1 MSLLQAVRR
10 NGSTVLAITF
20 LLSIVIKT
28 PAADLPAKAAIFLRA
43 YPESLAGYR
52 DNKLI
57 LRDGREL
64 VFDDGRSKTY
74 EQLLSDADPK
84 DELAQSY
91 PVGPDSYGAPAV
103 NFDPGRFRCSMLF
116 MAMYGANAK
125 EVESH
130 LTSIPWLPRSTH
142 ERVRI
147 TTVNGIDKKLTA
159 ISEEFDQLPPDKKK
173 YVTNIAGTFN
183 WRQIAGSKQLSA
195 HSFGIAIDI
204 NSGFSDY
211 WRWGSGLGQEG
222 SIPYRNRIPHEIVE
236 IFERHGFIWG
246 GKWYHYDTM
255 HFEYRP
261 ELLPQ

>member
-10 NGSTVLAITF
+10 SKANLLVSIIFF
-20 LLSIVIKT
+20 LGIAAQTSG
-28 PAADLPAKAAIFLRA
+28 ADLAAQAAIFLRA

-57 LRDGREL
+57 LRSGSEL

-74 EQLLSDADPK
+74 EELLSDPDPQ
-84 DELAQSY
+84 DELAQAYPIGPSSY
-91 PVGPDSYGAPAV
+91 AAPPM
-103 NFDPGRFRCSMLF
+103 NFDPGRFRCAKLF
-116 MAMYGANAK
+116 MAMYGASAK

-130 LTSIPWLPRSTH
+130 LTSITWLPRSTH
-142 ERVRI
+142 QSVRI
-147 TTVNGIDKKLTA
+147 TTINGVDKKLSA
-159 ISEEFDQLPPDKKK
+159 ISEELEQLPAETKK
-173 YVTNIAGTFN
+173 YVSKVGGAFI
-183 WRQIAGSKQLSA
+183 WRRIAGSEQLSA

-204 NSGFSDY
+204 NPDFSDY
-211 WRWGSGLGQEG
+211 WRWNGQRDQE
-222 SIPYRNRIPHEIVE
+222 SRYRNRIPHEIVE

-261 ELLPQ
+261 ELLLH